1 MVYITDIRQS
11 PLSPTGPMRTIKFYH
26 IFADFVKNSAF
37 ADLDKHFGNQS
48 AVSCVSDEVET
59 STPE

>member
-1 MVYITDIRQS
+1 MVYITDVR
-11 PLSPTGPMRTIKFYH
+11 PGLLFPTGPMRTVKYYH

-48 AVSCVSDEVET
+48 AVSCVSDEAET